1 MDLIE
6 PTDIE
11 LIASYQNGGPSQSI
25 SDLFVRHLGKVRGMM
40 YQMTLNHADA
50 DDLTQEVFIRAS
62 RGLSGFTGRSSFSTW
77 LHRIAM
83 NCAKSFLVSRNRR
96 PIGATDEMPEP
107 VAPCGDRPDLQV
119 AAGELDEHIRFA
131 LEQLT
136 PKLRAAMVLT
146 VLQDLPMSEAARIE
160 QCAVPTL
167 YWRVHEARRQLKH
180 LLSEVL
186 S

>member
-1 MDLIE
+1 MDTAE
-6 PTDIE
+6 SSDIE
-11 LIASYQNGGPSQSI
+11 LVAAYQESGHQQPI
-25 SDLFVRHLGKVRGMM
+25 SELFVRHLSKVRGMM

-62 RGLSGFTGRSSFSTW
+62 RGLHRFSGRSEFSTW

-96 PIGATDEMPEP
+96 PVKSTDDMPEP
-107 VAPCGDRPDLQV
+107 VAPCGDQPDLRV
-119 AAGELDEHIRFA
+119 AAGEMDQCIRTA

-146 VLQDLPMSEAARIE
+146 VLQDMPFPQAARIE
-160 QCAVPTL
+160 KCALPTL
-167 YWRVHEARRQLKH
+167 YWRVHEARRQLKL
-180 LLSEVL
+180 LLSDMMP
-186 S
+186 